1 MANFKDGVIRDGSAV
16 GAGRA
21 LGNLKGGVIRSGPSP
36 GSGMALGNVKDGV
49 IRNGPSAGSGRGAGM
64 IVGKV
69 SDFTIR
75 GIERER
81 DDEIVAVYHF
91 LIKRFL

>member
-1 MANFKDGVIRDGSAV
+1 V
-16 GAGRA
+16 
-21 LGNLKGGVIRSGPSP
+21 
-36 GSGMALGNVKDGV
+36 GSGTAIGNVKDGV
-49 IRNGPSAGSGRGAGM
+49 VRNGSGKGSGS

-69 SDFTIR
+69 SDFTIK

-91 LIKRFL
+91 LVKKFL